1 MKLPLKWLKEYV
13 DFNVTPEKFVELMM
27 WRGFEIADIV
37 DEMPGITN
45 VVVGRIEKIEQ
56 HPNADKLKICTLN
69 IGAEEN
75 LTIVTGASNV
85 FEGALV
91 PVAVDGANLAGGIVI
106 HPTTMRGV
114 ESFGMLCSGQE
125 LGLTEA
131 DYPGAEVYGILILQ
145 EDHPLGQPIQEAVG
159 LNDIVFDIELTPN
172 RADCISIIGMCRE
185 AAAALGQK
193 FIEPTIKQVQGEGD
207 AKEYASVQVMDTDLC
222 PRYIGR
228 VVKDIKIAPSPA
240 WMQKKLR
247 SVGLRPINNIVDIT
261 NYVMIEY
268 GQPMHAFDFSCITDG
283 QIIVRRGKEG
293 EVVKTLDGKERN
305 VSPNVLLIADPE
317 RGVGIAGVMGGENSE
332 ITENT
337 KTVFFESA
345 VFKGSNIRHT
355 TRELHH
361 VTDASSRFV
370 KGVEPINTQLAI
382 DRAIELVAELGAG
395 TVVGGNIDVC
405 AADIS
410 ERVINVDWKHV
421 NRILNTDISAEEMVK
436 MLDTLNIGAKAE
448 GDVLVVTVP
457 HYRVDIESSIESDWD
472 IAEEIARVYGYY
484 NIEPTLMQGDTFRG
498 CLSPAT
504 RHEDQVKDMC
514 VAMGCYEMYN
524 YNFTGPAALNAL
536 RIPEDDE
543 KRMAVK
549 LMNPFGEDQSLMRT
563 TLMAGMLNTVAL
575 NCNRKTGHG
584 RFFEVGNVHIDNNPD
599 LPEERKMLGLIFSGA
614 EENFFTLKGV
624 VEYLLR
630 KLGIGERAE
639 YVPGG
644 SEFFQP
650 GQKALI
656 KVDGQ
661 VIGEMGAV
669 HPETRKAF
677 GVPQAA
683 YAAELSVQK
692 LFELREN
699 GKTYKAIPKYPTV
712 PRDIAV
718 VVDECVT
725 SAQVAGAIKSAPVK
739 VLLENVELFDV
750 YRGTGIAEGKKSM
763 AYSYTVR
770 AEDRTLTDEDITDAM
785 NTIIRTLKDTLNA
798 DLRA

>member
-27 WRGFEIADIV
+27 WRGFEVAEII
-37 DEMPGITN
+37 DEMPGISN

-56 HPNADKLKICTLN
+56 HPNADKLKVCLLN
-69 IGAEEN
+69 IGGEEN
-75 LTIVTGASNV
+75 LTLVTGAPNV

-91 PVAVDGANLAGGIVI
+91 PVALDGATLAGGVVI
-106 HPTTMRGV
+106 HPTVMRGV
-114 ESFGMLCSGQE
+114 ESCGMLCSGQE

-193 FIEPTIKQVQGEGD
+193 FIEPVIKQVQGEGD
-207 AKEYASVQVMDTDLC
+207 AKDYASVQVMDADLC

-228 VVKDIKIAPSPA
+228 VVKDIRIAPSPA
-240 WMQKKLR
+240 WMQRRLR

-283 QIIVRRGKEG
+283 QIIVRRGREG
-293 EVVKTLDGKERN
+293 EVVKTLDGKERL
-305 VSPNVLLIADPE
+305 VSPNVLLIADPA

-337 KTVFFESA
+337 KTVLFESA

-361 VTDASSRFV
+361 VTDAAARYI
-370 KGVEPINTQLAI
+370 KGVEPVNTQLAI
-382 DRAIELVAELGAG
+382 DRAIELVAEFDAG
-395 TVVGGNIDVC
+395 TIVGGNIDVC
-405 AADIS
+405 AADLA

-421 NRILNTDISAEEMVK
+421 NRILNTDISPEDMVK

-498 CLSPAT
+498 CLSPET

-536 RIPEDDE
+536 RIAEGDE

-549 LMNPFGEDQSLMRT
+549 LLNPFGEDQSLMRT

-599 LPEERKMLGLIFSGA
+599 LPEERKMLGIIFSGA
-614 EENFFTLKGV
+614 EENFFTLKGM

-718 VVDECVT
+718 VVDESVT
-725 SAQVAGAIKSAPVK
+725 SAQVAAAIKSAPVK

-785 NTIIRTLKDTLNA
+785 NTIIRTLKETLNA

>member
-27 WRGFEIADIV
+27 WRGFEIADII
-37 DEMPGITN
+37 DEMPGISN

-69 IGAEEN
+69 IGAEEK
-75 LTIVTGASNV
+75 LIIITGASNV

-91 PVAVDGANLAGGIVI
+91 PVAVDGAALAGGVVI
-106 HPTTMRGV
+106 HPTVMRGV

-193 FIEPTIKQVQGEGD
+193 FVEPAIKQVAGEGD
-207 AKEYASVQVMDTDLC
+207 AKDYASVQVMDTDLC

-283 QIIVRRGKEG
+283 QIIVRRGNEG
-293 EVVKTLDGKERN
+293 EVVKTLDGKERT
-305 VSPNVLLIADPE
+305 VSPNVLLIADPA

-361 VTDASSRFV
+361 VTDASARFV
-370 KGVEPINTQLAI
+370 KGVEPVNTQLAI

-395 TVVGGNIDVC
+395 TVIGGNIDVC

-421 NRILNTDISAEEMVK
+421 NHILNTDISAEDMVK
-436 MLDTLNIGAKAE
+436 MLDTLNISAKVE

-498 CLSPAT
+498 CLSPET

-536 RIPEDDE
+536 RITEDDE
-543 KRMAVK
+543 KYLAVK

-584 RFFEVGNVHIDNNPD
+584 RFFEVGNVHLNNNPD
-599 LPEERKMLGLIFSGA
+599 LPEERKMLGLIFTGA

-624 VEYLLR
+624 IEYLLR
-630 KLGIGERAE
+630 KLGMADRAE

-644 SEFFQP
+644 SQFFQP

-683 YAAELSVQK
+683 YAAELSVKK

-725 SAQVAGAIKSAPVK
+725 SAQVAAAIKAAPVK

-750 YRGTGIAEGKKSM
+750 YRGTGIPEGKKSM

-770 AEDRTLTDEDITDAM
+770 AEDRTLTDEDISDAM
-785 NTIIRTLKDTLNA
+785 NTIIRTLKETLNA

>member
-1 MKLPLKWLKEYV
+1 M
-13 DFNVTPEKFVELMM
+13 
-27 WRGFEIADIV
+27 
-37 DEMPGITN
+37 
-45 VVVGRIEKIEQ
+45 
-56 HPNADKLKICTLN
+56 
-69 IGAEEN
+69 
-75 LTIVTGASNV
+75 
-85 FEGALV
+85 
-91 PVAVDGANLAGGIVI
+91 
-106 HPTTMRGV
+106 
-114 ESFGMLCSGQE
+114 
-125 LGLTEA
+125 
-131 DYPGAEVYGILILQ
+131 
-145 EDHPLGQPIQEAVG
+145 
-159 LNDIVFDIELTPN
+159 
-172 RADCISIIGMCRE
+172 
-185 AAAALGQK
+185 
-193 FIEPTIKQVQGEGD
+193 
-207 AKEYASVQVMDTDLC
+207 
-222 PRYIGR
+222 
-228 VVKDIKIAPSPA
+228 
-240 WMQKKLR
+240 
-247 SVGLRPINNIVDIT
+247 
-261 NYVMIEY
+261 
-268 GQPMHAFDFSCITDG
+268 
-283 QIIVRRGKEG
+283 
-293 EVVKTLDGKERN
+293 
-305 VSPNVLLIADPE
+305 
-317 RGVGIAGVMGGENSE
+317 
-332 ITENT
+332 
-337 KTVFFESA
+337 
-345 VFKGSNIRHT
+345 FKGSNIRHT

-361 VTDASSRFV
+361 VTDAAARYI
-370 KGVEPINTQLAI
+370 KGVEPVNTQLAI
-382 DRAIELVAELGAG
+382 DRAIELVAEFGAG
-395 TVVGGNIDVC
+395 TIVGGNIDVC

-410 ERVINVDWKHV
+410 ERVINVDWNHV
-421 NRILNTDISAEEMVK
+421 NRILNTDISPDEMVK
-436 MLDTLNIGAKAE
+436 MLDTLNISAKVE

-498 CLSPAT
+498 CLSPET

-536 RIPEDDE
+536 RIAEGDE
-543 KRMAVK
+543 KYMAVR

-599 LPEERKMLGLIFSGA
+599 LPEERKMLGLIFTGA
-614 EENFFTLKGV
+614 EESFFTLKGV
-624 VEYLLR
+624 IEYMLR
-630 KLGIGERAE
+630 TLGMADRAE
-639 YVPGG
+639 FVPGG

-683 YAAELSVQK
+683 YAAELSVKK

-725 SAQVAGAIKSAPVK
+725 SAQVAGAIKAAPVK

-750 YRGTGIAEGKKSM
+750 YRGTGIPEGKKSM

-785 NTIIRTLKDTLNA
+785 NTIIRTLKETLDA

>member
-27 WRGFEIADIV
+27 WRGFEIAEII
-37 DEMPGITN
+37 DEMPGISN
-45 VVVGRIEKIEQ
+45 VVVGRIEAIKQ
-56 HPNADKLKICTLN
+56 HPNADKLRICTLN
-69 IGAEEN
+69 IGSEEN
-75 LTIVTGASNV
+75 LTLVTGASNV

-91 PVAVDGANLAGGIVI
+91 PVALDGATLAGGVVI
-106 HPTTMRGV
+106 HPTVMRGV
-114 ESFGMLCSGQE
+114 ESCGMLCSGQE
-125 LGLTEA
+125 LGITEA
-131 DYPGAEVYGILILQ
+131 DYPGAEVYGILILNG
-145 EDHPLGQPIQEAVG
+145 DHPLGQSIQEAVG

-193 FIEPTIKQVQGEGD
+193 FHEPAIRQVQGEGD
-207 AKEYASVQVMDTDLC
+207 AGEYASVQVKDTDLC
-222 PRYIGR
+222 PRYMGR

-240 WMQKKLR
+240 WMQKRLR

-283 QIIVRRGKEG
+283 RIIVRRGMEN
-293 EVVKTLDGKERN
+293 ETVKTLDGKERK
-305 VSPNVLLIADPE
+305 VSPNVLLIADPA

-332 ITENT
+332 ITDNT
-337 KTVFFESA
+337 RTVLFESA

-361 VTDASSRFV
+361 VTDAAARYI
-370 KGVEPINTQLAI
+370 KGVEPVNAQLAI
-382 DRAIELVAELGAG
+382 DRAIELVDELGAG
-395 TVVGGNIDVC
+395 TVVGNCIDVC
-405 AADIS
+405 AADLA
-410 ERVINVDWKHV
+410 ERVINVDWRHV
-421 NRILNTDISAEEMVK
+421 NRILNTSIAPEDMVK
-436 MLDTLNIGAKAE
+436 MLDTINISASVE
-448 GDVLVVTVP
+448 DDSLVVTVP

-472 IAEEIARVYGYY
+472 IAEEIARIYGYY

-498 CLSPAT
+498 CLSPET
-504 RHEDQVKDMC
+504 HHEDQVKDMC
-514 VAMGCYEMYN
+514 AAAGCYEIYN
-524 YNFTGPAALNAL
+524 YNFIGPATLNAL

-543 KRMAVK
+543 KRLAVK
-549 LMNPFGEDQSLMRT
+549 LLNPFGEDQSLMRT

-584 RFFEVGNVHIDNNPD
+584 RFFEVGNVHFDNNAE
-599 LPEERKMLGLIFSGA
+599 LPEERKMLGIIFTGES
-614 EENFFTLKGV
+614 ETFFTLKGV

-630 KLGIGERAE
+630 RLGIDDGAE
-639 YVPGG
+639 FLPGG

-650 GQKALI
+650 GQKAVI
-656 KVDGQ
+656 KVKGQ

-669 HPETRKAF
+669 HPDTRKAF

-683 YAAELSVQK
+683 YAAELSMKK
-692 LFELREN
+692 LFELRED

-718 VVDECVT
+718 VVDEAVT
-725 SAQVAGAIKSAPVK
+725 SAQVAAVIKAAPVK

-750 YRGTGIAEGKKSM
+750 YRGKGIPDGKKSM

-770 AEDRTLTDEDITDAM
+770 AEDRTLTDEDINDAM
-785 NTIIRTLKDTLNA
+785 NTIIAALKEGLNA
-798 DLRA
+798 ELRA

>member
-13 DFNVTPEKFVELMM
+13 DFNVTPKKFVELMM
-27 WRGFEIADIV
+27 WRGFEIAEII
-37 DEMPGITN
+37 DEMPDISN
-45 VVVGRIEKIEQ
+45 VVVGRIEAIKQ
-56 HPNADKLKICTLN
+56 HPNADKLRICTLN
-69 IGAEEN
+69 IGSEES
-75 LTIVTGASNV
+75 LTLVTGASNV

-91 PVAVDGANLAGGIVI
+91 PVALDGATLAGGVVI
-106 HPTTMRGV
+106 HPTVMRGV
-114 ESFGMLCSGQE
+114 ESCGMLCSGQE
-125 LGLTEA
+125 LGITEA
-131 DYPGAEVYGILILQ
+131 DYPGAEVYGILILN
-145 EDHPLGQPIQEAVG
+145 EEHPLGQPIQEALG

-193 FIEPTIKQVQGEGD
+193 FHEPAIKQVQGEGD
-207 AKEYASVQVMDTDLC
+207 AGEYASVQVMDTDLC
-222 PRYIGR
+222 PRYMGR

-240 WMQKKLR
+240 WMQKRLR

-283 QIIVRRGKEG
+283 RIIVRRGMEN
-293 EVVKTLDGKERN
+293 ETVKTLDGKERK
-305 VSPNVLLIADPE
+305 VSPNVLLIADPA

-337 KTVFFESA
+337 RTVLFESA

-361 VTDASSRFV
+361 VTDAAARYI
-370 KGVEPINTQLAI
+370 KGVEPVNAQLAI
-382 DRAIELVAELGAG
+382 DRAIELVDELGAG
-395 TVVGGNIDVC
+395 TIVGSCIDVC
-405 AADIS
+405 AADLA
-410 ERVINVDWKHV
+410 ERVINVDWRHV
-421 NRILNTDISAEEMVK
+421 NRILNTSIAPEDMVK
-436 MLDTLNIGAKAE
+436 MLDTINIGASVE
-448 GDVLVVTVP
+448 GDSLVVTVP

-472 IAEEIARVYGYY
+472 IAEEIARIYGYY

-498 CLSPAT
+498 CLSPET

-514 VAMGCYEMYN
+514 AAAGCYEIYN
-524 YNFTGPAALNAL
+524 YNFIGPATLNAL

-543 KRMAVK
+543 KRLAVK
-549 LMNPFGEDQSLMRT
+549 LLNPFGEDQSLMRT

-584 RFFEVGNVHIDNNPD
+584 RFFEVGNVHFDNNAE
-599 LPEERKMLGLIFSGA
+599 LPEERKMLGIIFTGES
-614 EENFFTLKGV
+614 ETFFTLKGV

-630 KLGIGERAE
+630 KLGIDDGAE
-639 YVPGG
+639 FLPGG

-650 GQKALI
+650 GQKAVI
-656 KVDGQ
+656 KVKGQ

-669 HPETRKAF
+669 HPDTRKAF

-683 YAAELSVQK
+683 YAAELSMKK
-692 LFELREN
+692 LFELRED

-718 VVDECVT
+718 VVDETVT
-725 SAQVAGAIKSAPVK
+725 SAQVAAAIKAAPVK

-750 YRGTGIAEGKKSM
+750 YRGKGIPDGKKSM

-770 AEDRTLTDEDITDAM
+770 AEDRTLTDEDINDAM
-785 NTIIRTLKDTLNA
+785 NTIITALKEGLNA
-798 DLRA
+798 ELRA

>member
-1 MKLPLKWLKEYV
+1 
-13 DFNVTPEKFVELMM
+13 
-27 WRGFEIADIV
+27 
-37 DEMPGITN
+37 
-45 VVVGRIEKIEQ
+45 
-56 HPNADKLKICTLN
+56 
-69 IGAEEN
+69 
-75 LTIVTGASNV
+75 
-85 FEGALV
+85 
-91 PVAVDGANLAGGIVI
+91 
-106 HPTTMRGV
+106 
-114 ESFGMLCSGQE
+114 
-125 LGLTEA
+125 
-131 DYPGAEVYGILILQ
+131 
-145 EDHPLGQPIQEAVG
+145 
-159 LNDIVFDIELTPN
+159 
-172 RADCISIIGMCRE
+172 
-185 AAAALGQK
+185 
-193 FIEPTIKQVQGEGD
+193 
-207 AKEYASVQVMDTDLC
+207 
-222 PRYIGR
+222 
-228 VVKDIKIAPSPA
+228 
-240 WMQKKLR
+240 
-247 SVGLRPINNIVDIT
+247 
-261 NYVMIEY
+261 
-268 GQPMHAFDFSCITDG
+268 
-283 QIIVRRGKEG
+283 
-293 EVVKTLDGKERN
+293 LDGKERT
-305 VSPNVLLIADPE
+305 VSPNVLLIADPAK
-317 RGVGIAGVMGGENSE
+317 GVGIAGVMGGENSE

-337 KTVFFESA
+337 KTVFFECA

-361 VTDASSRFV
+361 VTDAASRYI
-370 KGVEPINTQLAI
+370 KGVEPVNTQLAI
-382 DRAIELVAELGAG
+382 DRAIELVAEFGAG
-395 TVVGGNIDVC
+395 TIVGGNIDVC

-410 ERVINVDWKHV
+410 ERVINVDWNHV
-421 NRILNTDISAEEMVK
+421 NRILNTDISPDEMVK
-436 MLDTLNIGAKAE
+436 MLDTLNIGAKVD
-448 GDVLVVTVP
+448 GDELVVTVP

-498 CLSPAT
+498 CLSPET

-524 YNFTGPAALNAL
+524 YNFTGPAALSAL
-536 RIPEDDE
+536 RIAEGDE
-543 KRMAVK
+543 KYLAVK

-584 RFFEVGNVHIDNNPD
+584 RFFEVGNVHINNNPD
-599 LPEERKMLGLIFSGA
+599 LPEERKMLGMIFTGA
-614 EENFFTLKGV
+614 EESFFTLKGV
-624 VEYLLR
+624 IEYLLR
-630 KLGIGERAE
+630 KLGMAERAE
-639 YVPGG
+639 FVPGG

-650 GQKALI
+650 GQKAQI
-656 KVDGQ
+656 MVDGQ

-683 YAAELSVQK
+683 YAAELSVKK

-750 YRGTGIAEGKKSM
+750 YRGTGIPEGKKSM

-785 NTIIRTLKDTLNA
+785 NTIIRTLKETLDA

>member
-27 WRGFEIADIV
+27 WRGFEIADIE
-37 DEMPGITN
+37 DEMPGISN

-75 LTIVTGASNV
+75 LIIITGAPNV

-91 PVAVDGANLAGGIVI
+91 PVAVDGATLAGGVVI
-106 HPTTMRGV
+106 HPTVMRGV

-131 DYPGAEVYGILILQ
+131 DYPGAEVYGILILK

-193 FIEPTIKQVQGEGD
+193 FIEPAIKQVQGEGD
-207 AKEYASVQVMDTDLC
+207 AKDYASVQVMDTDLC

-240 WMQKKLR
+240 WMQRKLR

-293 EVVKTLDGKERN
+293 EIVKTLDGKERL
-305 VSPNVLLIADPE
+305 VSPNVLLIADPAK
-317 RGVGIAGVMGGENSE
+317 GVGIAGVMGGENSE
-332 ITENT
+332 ITDDT
-337 KTVFFESA
+337 KTVFFECA

-361 VTDASSRFV
+361 VTDAAARYI
-370 KGVEPINTQLAI
+370 KGVEPVNTQLAI
-382 DRAIELVAELGAG
+382 DRAIELVAEFGAG
-395 TVVGGNIDVC
+395 TVIGGNIDVC

-421 NRILNTDISAEEMVK
+421 NSILNTNISPDEMVK
-436 MLDTLNIGAKAE
+436 MLDTLNISAKVD
-448 GDVLVVTVP
+448 GDALVVTVP

-498 CLSPAT
+498 CLSPET
-504 RHEDQVKDMC
+504 RHEDQIKDMC

-524 YNFTGPAALNAL
+524 YNFTGPAALSAL
-536 RIPEDDE
+536 RIAEGDE
-543 KRMAVK
+543 KYLAVK

-584 RFFEVGNVHIDNNPD
+584 RFFEVGNVHINNNPD

-624 VEYLLR
+624 IEYMLR
-630 KLGIGERAE
+630 KLGIADRAE

-656 KVDGQ
+656 MVDGQ

-683 YAAELSVQK
+683 YAAELSIKK

-725 SAQVAGAIKSAPVK
+725 SAQVAGTIKAAPVK

-750 YRGTGIAEGKKSM
+750 YRGTGIPEGKKSM

-785 NTIIRTLKDTLNA
+785 NTIIRTLKETLNA

>member
-13 DFNVTPEKFVELMM
+13 DFNVTIEKFVELMM
-27 WRGFEIADIV
+27 WRGFEIADIA
-37 DEMPGITN
+37 DEMPGISN

-75 LTIVTGASNV
+75 LIIITGAPNV

-91 PVAVDGANLAGGIVI
+91 PVAVDGATLAGGVVI
-106 HPTTMRGV
+106 HPTVMRGV

-193 FIEPTIKQVQGEGD
+193 FIEPAIKQVQGEGD
-207 AKEYASVQVMDTDLC
+207 AKDYASVQVMDTDLC

-283 QIIVRRGKEG
+283 KIIVRRGKEG

-370 KGVEPINTQLAI
+370 KGVEAVTTQLAI

-395 TVVGGNIDVC
+395 TVIGGNIDVC
-405 AADIS
+405 AADLA
-410 ERVINVDWKHV
+410 ERVINVDWEHV
-421 NRILNTDISAEEMVK
+421 NRILNTDISPEEMVK

-448 GDVLVVTVP
+448 GDALVVTVP

-498 CLSPAT
+498 CLSPET

-524 YNFTGPAALNAL
+524 YNFTGPAALRAL
-536 RIPEDDE
+536 RISEGDE
-543 KRMAVK
+543 KRLAVK

-599 LPEERKMLGLIFSGA
+599 LPEERKMLGLIFTGA

-624 VEYLLR
+624 IEYLLR
-630 KLGIGERAE
+630 KLGMGERAE

-656 KVDGQ
+656 KIDGQ

-669 HPETRKAF
+669 HPDTRKAF
-677 GVPQAA
+677 GVPQTA

-750 YRGTGIAEGKKSM
+750 YRGTGIPEGKKSM

-770 AEDRTLTDEDITDAM
+770 AEDRTLTDEDITEAM
-785 NTIIRTLKDTLNA
+785 NTIIRTLKETLDA

>member
-27 WRGFEIADIV
+27 WRGFEIAEII
-37 DEMPGITN
+37 DEMPGVSNI
-45 VVVGRIEKIEQ
+45 VVGRIEKIEQ
-56 HPNADKLKICTLN
+56 HPNADKLKICEVN
-69 IGAEEN
+69 IGKEEN
-75 LTIVTGASNV
+75 LTLVTGAPNI

-91 PVAVDGANLAGGIVI
+91 PVALDGATLPGGVVI
-106 HPTTMRGV
+106 HSTVMRGV
-114 ESFGMLCSGQE
+114 ESCGMLCSGQE

-131 DYPGAEVYGILILQ
+131 DYPGAEVYGLLILKDNQ
-145 EDHPLGQPIQEAVG
+145 PLGQSIQEAVG

-193 FIEPTIKQVQGEGD
+193 FIEPAIKQVEGEGD
-207 AKEYASVQVMDTDLC
+207 AKEYASVQVMDSDLC

-228 VVKDIKIAPSPA
+228 VVKDIRIAPSPA
-240 WMQKKLR
+240 WMQKRLR

-293 EVVKTLDGKERN
+293 EVVKTLDGKERT
-305 VSPNVLLIADPE
+305 VSPNVLLIADPA

-361 VTDASSRFV
+361 VTDAASRYI
-370 KGVEPINTQLAI
+370 KGVEPVNTQLAI
-382 DRAIELVAELGAG
+382 DRAIELVAELDAG
-395 TVVGGNIDVC
+395 TVIGGNIDVC

-410 ERVINVDWKHV
+410 ERVINVDWNHV
-421 NRILNTDISAEEMVK
+421 NRILNTDISAEDMVK
-436 MLDTLNIGAKAE
+436 MLDTLNISAKVD

-498 CLSPAT
+498 CLSPET

-536 RIPEDDE
+536 RIPEGDE

-599 LPEERKMLGLIFSGA
+599 LPEERKMLGIIFSGA
-614 EENFFTLKGV
+614 EENFFTLKGM

-718 VVDECVT
+718 VVDESVT
-725 SAQVAGAIKSAPVK
+725 SAQVAAAIKSAPVK

-785 NTIIRTLKDTLNA
+785 NTIIRTLKETLNA

>member
-27 WRGFEIADIV
+27 WRGFEIADII
-37 DEMPGITN
+37 DEMPGISN

-69 IGAEEN
+69 VGAEEN
-75 LTIVTGASNV
+75 LIIITGAPNV

-91 PVAVDGANLAGGIVI
+91 PVALDGATLAGGVVI
-106 HPTTMRGV
+106 HPTVMRGV
-114 ESFGMLCSGQE
+114 ESYGMLCSGQE

-131 DYPGAEVYGILILQ
+131 DYPGAEVYGILILK
-145 EDHPLGQPIQEAVG
+145 EGHPLGQPIQEAVG

-193 FIEPTIKQVQGEGD
+193 FVEPAIKAVQGEGD
-207 AKEYASVQVMDTDLC
+207 AKDYASVQVMDPDLC

-240 WMQKKLR
+240 WMQRKLR

-293 EVVKTLDGKERN
+293 EVVKTLDGKERT
-305 VSPNVLLIADPE
+305 VSPNVLLIADPAK
-317 RGVGIAGVMGGENSE
+317 GVGIAGVMGGENSE
-332 ITENT
+332 ITDDT
-337 KTVFFESA
+337 KTVFFECA

-361 VTDASSRFV
+361 VTDAAARYI
-370 KGVEPINTQLAI
+370 KGVEPVNTQLAI
-382 DRAIELVAELGAG
+382 DRAIELVAEFGAG
-395 TVVGGNIDVC
+395 TIVGGNIDVC

-410 ERVINVDWKHV
+410 ERVINVDWNHV
-421 NRILNTDISAEEMVK
+421 NRILNTDISPDEMVK
-436 MLDTLNIGAKAE
+436 MLDTLNISAKVE

-498 CLSPAT
+498 CLSPET

-536 RIPEDDE
+536 RIAEGDE
-543 KRMAVK
+543 KYMAVK

-584 RFFEVGNVHIDNNPD
+584 RFFEVGNVHINNNPD
-599 LPEERKMLGLIFSGA
+599 LPEERKMLGLIFTGA
-614 EENFFTLKGV
+614 DESFFTLKGV
-624 VEYLLR
+624 IEYVLR
-630 KLGIGERAE
+630 TLGMADRAE
-639 YVPGG
+639 FVPGG

-661 VIGEMGAV
+661 IIGEMGAV

-683 YAAELSVQK
+683 YAAELSVKK

-725 SAQVAGAIKSAPVK
+725 SAQVAGAIKAAPVK

-750 YRGTGIAEGKKSM
+750 YRGTGIPEGKKSM

-785 NTIIRTLKDTLNA
+785 NTIIRTLKETLNA

>member
-13 DFNVTPEKFVELMM
+13 DFNVTPKKFVELMM
-27 WRGFEIADIV
+27 WRGFEIAEII
-37 DEMPGITN
+37 DEMPDISN
-45 VVVGRIEKIEQ
+45 VVVGRIEAIKQ
-56 HPNADKLKICTLN
+56 HPNADKLRICTLN
-69 IGAEEN
+69 IGSEES
-75 LTIVTGASNV
+75 LTLVTGASNV

-91 PVAVDGANLAGGIVI
+91 PVALDGATLAGGVVI
-106 HPTTMRGV
+106 HPTVMRGV
-114 ESFGMLCSGQE
+114 ESCGMLCSGQE
-125 LGLTEA
+125 LGITEA
-131 DYPGAEVYGILILQ
+131 DYPGAEVYGILILN
-145 EDHPLGQPIQEAVG
+145 EEHPLGQPIQEALG

-193 FIEPTIKQVQGEGD
+193 FHEPAIKQVQGEGD
-207 AKEYASVQVMDTDLC
+207 AGEYASVQVMDTDLC
-222 PRYIGR
+222 PRYMGR

-240 WMQKKLR
+240 WMQKRLR

-283 QIIVRRGKEG
+283 RIIVRRGMEN
-293 EVVKTLDGKERN
+293 ETVKTLDGKERK
-305 VSPNVLLIADPE
+305 VSPNVLLIADPA

-337 KTVFFESA
+337 RTVLFESA

-361 VTDASSRFV
+361 VTDAAARYI
-370 KGVEPINTQLAI
+370 KGVEPVNAQLAI
-382 DRAIELVAELGAG
+382 DRAIELVDELGAG
-395 TVVGGNIDVC
+395 TIVGSCIDVC
-405 AADIS
+405 AADLA
-410 ERVINVDWKHV
+410 ERVINVDWRHV
-421 NRILNTDISAEEMVK
+421 NRILNTSIAPEDMVK
-436 MLDTLNIGAKAE
+436 MLDTINIGASVE
-448 GDVLVVTVP
+448 GDSLVVTVP

-472 IAEEIARVYGYY
+472 IAEEIARIYGYY

-498 CLSPAT
+498 CLSPET

-514 VAMGCYEMYN
+514 AAAGCYEIYN
-524 YNFTGPAALNAL
+524 YNFIGPATLNAL

-543 KRMAVK
+543 KRLAVK
-549 LMNPFGEDQSLMRT
+549 LLNPFGEDQSLMRT

-584 RFFEVGNVHIDNNPD
+584 RFFEVGNVHFDNNAE
-599 LPEERKMLGLIFSGA
+599 LPEERKMLGIIFTGES
-614 EENFFTLKGV
+614 ETFFTLKGV

-630 KLGIGERAE
+630 KLGIDDGAE
-639 YVPGG
+639 FLPGG

-650 GQKALI
+650 GQKAVI
-656 KVDGQ
+656 KVEGQ

-669 HPETRKAF
+669 HPDTRKAF

-683 YAAELSVQK
+683 YAAELSMKK
-692 LFELREN
+692 LFELRED

-718 VVDECVT
+718 VVDETVT
-725 SAQVAGAIKSAPVK
+725 SAQVAAAIKAAPVK

-750 YRGTGIAEGKKSM
+750 YRGKGIPDGKKSM

-770 AEDRTLTDEDITDAM
+770 AEDRTLTDEDINDAM
-785 NTIIRTLKDTLNA
+785 NTIITALKEGLNA
-798 DLRA
+798 ELRA

>member
-27 WRGFEIADIV
+27 WRGFEIADIE
-37 DEMPGITN
+37 DEMPGISN

-75 LTIVTGASNV
+75 LIIITGASNV

-91 PVAVDGANLAGGIVI
+91 PVAVDGAALAGGVVI
-106 HPTTMRGV
+106 HPTVMRGV

-145 EDHPLGQPIQEAVG
+145 EDHPLGQTIQEAVG

-193 FIEPTIKQVQGEGD
+193 FVEPAIKQVAGEGD
-207 AKEYASVQVMDTDLC
+207 AKDYASVQVMDTDLC

-283 QIIVRRGKEG
+283 QIIVRRGNEG
-293 EVVKTLDGKERN
+293 EVVKTLDGKERT
-305 VSPNVLLIADPE
+305 VSPNVLLIADPA

-332 ITENT
+332 ITEGTN
-337 KTVFFESA
+337 TVFFESA

-361 VTDASSRFV
+361 VTDASARFV
-370 KGVEPINTQLAI
+370 KGVEPVNTQLAI

-395 TVVGGNIDVC
+395 TVIGGNIDVC

-421 NRILNTDISAEEMVK
+421 NHILNTDISAEDMVK
-436 MLDTLNIGAKAE
+436 MLDTLNISAKVE

-498 CLSPAT
+498 CLSPET

-536 RIPEDDE
+536 RITEDDE
-543 KRMAVK
+543 KYLAVK

-584 RFFEVGNVHIDNNPD
+584 RFFEVGNVHLNNNPD
-599 LPEERKMLGLIFSGA
+599 LPEERKMLGLIFTGA

-624 VEYLLR
+624 IEYLFR
-630 KLGIGERAE
+630 KLGMADRAE

-644 SEFFQP
+644 SQFFQP

-683 YAAELSVQK
+683 YAAELSVKK

-725 SAQVAGAIKSAPVK
+725 SAQVAAAIKAAPVK

-750 YRGTGIAEGKKSM
+750 YRGTGIPEGKKSM

-785 NTIIRTLKDTLNA
+785 NTIIRTLKETLNA

>member
-27 WRGFEIADIV
+27 WRGFEIADIE
-37 DEMPGITN
+37 DEMPGISN

-75 LTIVTGASNV
+75 LIIITGASNV

-91 PVAVDGANLAGGIVI
+91 PVAVDGAALAGGVVI
-106 HPTTMRGV
+106 HPTVMRGV

-145 EDHPLGQPIQEAVG
+145 EDHPLGQTIQEAVG

-193 FIEPTIKQVQGEGD
+193 FVEPAIKQVAGEGD
-207 AKEYASVQVMDTDLC
+207 AKDYASVQVMDTDLC

-283 QIIVRRGKEG
+283 QIIVRRGNEG
-293 EVVKTLDGKERN
+293 EVVKTLDGKERT
-305 VSPNVLLIADPE
+305 VSPNVLLIADPA

-337 KTVFFESA
+337 NTVFFESA

-361 VTDASSRFV
+361 VTDASARFV
-370 KGVEPINTQLAI
+370 KGVEPVNTQLAI

-395 TVVGGNIDVC
+395 TVIGGNIDVC

-421 NRILNTDISAEEMVK
+421 NHILNTDISAEDMVK
-436 MLDTLNIGAKAE
+436 MLDTLNISAKVE

-498 CLSPAT
+498 CLSPET

-536 RIPEDDE
+536 RITEDDE
-543 KRMAVK
+543 KYLAVK

-584 RFFEVGNVHIDNNPD
+584 RFFEVGNVHLNNNPD
-599 LPEERKMLGLIFSGA
+599 LPEERKMLGLIFTGA

-624 VEYLLR
+624 IEYLLR
-630 KLGIGERAE
+630 KLGMADRAE

-644 SEFFQP
+644 SQFFQP

-683 YAAELSVQK
+683 YAAELSVKK

-725 SAQVAGAIKSAPVK
+725 SAQVAAAIKAAPVK

-750 YRGTGIAEGKKSM
+750 YRGTGIPEGKKSM

-770 AEDRTLTDEDITDAM
+770 AEDRTLTDEDISDAM
-785 NTIIRTLKDTLNA
+785 NTIIRTLKETLNA